1 MDEGAFGL
9 VATHDLEL
17 AALEQESRGRIRN
30 DRFREYFRNEE
41 LQFDYKLRAGVA
53 TASNALHLI
62 EMMGIG
68 ARPILRPGD
77 PSAGDEGRL

>member
-9 VATHDLEL
+9 VATNDLEL

-30 DRFREYFRNEE
+30 YHFRNEE

-53 TASNALHLI
+53 TTSNALHLI